1 MNDILN
7 EILLIIDGKGGG
19 SNIMAQGSGS
29 GVEDVKK
36 ALNISYQKVKKELLK

>member
-1 MNDILN
+1 
-7 EILLIIDGKGGG
+7 
-19 SNIMAQGSGS
+19 MAQGSGS